1 QEEQEEEEEEVGF
14 REEEKHDNMDSHGRK
29 VVVCDNGTGFV
40 KCGYAGSNFPEHIF
54 PALVGRPIIRSTAK
68 VGNIEIK
75 DLMVGD
81 EASELRS
88 MLEVNYPM
96 ENGIV
101 RNWDDMKHL
110 WDYTFG
116 PEKLDIDSR
125 SCKILLTEP
134 PMNPT
139 KNREKIIEVM
149 FETYQFTG
157 VYIAIQAVLTLYAQ
171 GLLTGVVVDSGDGVT
186 HICPVYEGFSLP
198 HLTRRLDIAGRDIT
212 RYLIKLLLLRGYA
225 FNHSADFETVRMMK
239 EKLCYVG
246 YNIEQEQK
254 LALET
259 TVLVESYTLP
269 DGRVIKVGGE
279 RFEAPEALFQPH
291 LINVE
296 GVGVAELLF
305 NTIQAADIDT
315 RAEFYKHIVLSGG
328 STMYPGL
335 PSRLERELK
344 QLYLERVLKGD
355 VDKLS
360 IRIGPPGVNTWC
372 SWGRGP
378 CSPGIWRP
386 GQLLDVRESRGR
398 ARGVL
403 GELGVTI
410 RAVKAARDQ
419 GEGSAVFKVMK
430 VIIGGSISTET
441 SGYEDMSP
449 ALTDA

>member
-1 QEEQEEEEEEVGF
+1 
-14 REEEKHDNMDSHGRK
+14 MDSHGRR

-139 KNREKIIEVM
+139 KNREKIIEVWDSGPGQTSFPPVFSLKCLCNVVFLCFQVM

-360 IRIGPPGVNTWC
+360 KFKIRIEDPPRRKHMVFLGGAVLADIMKDKDNFWMT
-372 SWGRGP
+372 
-378 CSPGIWRP
+378 
-386 GQLLDVRESRGR
+386 REEYEDKGMR
-398 ARGVL
+398 VL
-403 GELGVTI
+403 EKLGVTV
-410 RAVKAARDQ
+410 R
-419 GEGSAVFKVMK
+419 
-430 VIIGGSISTET
+430 
-441 SGYEDMSP
+441 
-449 ALTDA
+449 